1 MAKATKKT
9 AAPKTA
15 AKSKPSPKASKQ
27 PTKTNPDKKSAQVLQ
42 LLRRPQGATINELSI
57 ATTWQPHSVR
67 GFLSGTVKKRYGLKL
82 TSEVVDGTRHYRV
95 PV

>member
-9 AAPKTA
+9 ATPKSALKPKRAPKA
-15 AKSKPSPKASKQ
+15 NKQ
-27 PTKTNPDKKSAQVLQ
+27 PTKANPDKKSVQVLQ
-42 LLRRPQGATINELSI
+42 LLRRQQGATINELSI

-82 TSEVVDGTRHYRV
+82 TSEIVDGTRHYRV
-95 PV
+95 PA

>member
-9 AAPKTA
+9 ATSKTT
-15 AKSKPSPKASKQ
+15 AKSKPTPKAGKQ
-27 PTKTNPDKKSAQVLQ
+27 ANKATPDKKSTQVLQ
-42 LLRRPQGATINELSI
+42 LLRRSQGATINELSI

-82 TSEVVDGTRHYRV
+82 TSEVIDGTRHYRV
-95 PV
+95 PA

>member
-9 AAPKTA
+9 ATPKSA
-15 AKSKPSPKASKQ
+15 AKPKPTLKAGKQ
-27 PTKTNPDKKSAQVLQ
+27 PAKANPDKKSAQVLQ
-42 LLRRPQGATINELSI
+42 LLRRPHGATINDLSI

-82 TSEVVDGTRHYRV
+82 TSEIVDGTRHYRV
-95 PV
+95 PA

>member
-9 AAPKTA
+9 AIAKSA
-15 AKSKPSPKASKQ
+15 AKLKPSTKTGKQ
-27 PTKTNPDKKSAQVLQ
+27 PTQANPDKKSTQVLQ
-42 LLRRPQGATINELSI
+42 LLRRQQGATINELSI

-82 TSEVVDGTRHYRV
+82 TSEMIDGTRHYRV
-95 PV
+95 PA

>member
-1 MAKATKKT
+1 MAKAAKKT
-9 AAPKTA
+9 AAPKPA
-15 AKSKPSPKASKQ
+15 AKPKLAPKAGKQ
-27 PTKTNPDKKSAQVLQ
+27 STNADPDKKSAQVLK

-95 PV
+95 PA

>member
-9 AAPKTA
+9 STTKSA
-15 AKSKPSPKASKQ
+15 AKPKPAQKAGKQ
-27 PTKTNPDKKSAQVLQ
+27 PTKAHPNKKSTQVLQ
-42 LLRRPQGATINELSI
+42 LLRRQQGATINELSI

-82 TSEVVDGTRHYRV
+82 TSEVIDGTRHYRV
-95 PV
+95 PA

>member
-1 MAKATKKT
+1 MAKATKKLAT
-9 AAPKTA
+9 PKSAAKQKSAPKA
-15 AKSKPSPKASKQ
+15 GKQ
-27 PTKTNPDKKSAQVLQ
+27 PTKANPDKKSTQVLQ
-42 LLRRPQGATINELSI
+42 LLRRPHGATINELST

-95 PV
+95 PA